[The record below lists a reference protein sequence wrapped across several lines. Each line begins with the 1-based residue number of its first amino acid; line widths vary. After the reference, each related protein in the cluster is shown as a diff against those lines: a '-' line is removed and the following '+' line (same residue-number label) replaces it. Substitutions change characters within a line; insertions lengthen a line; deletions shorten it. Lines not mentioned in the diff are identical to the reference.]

1 MALCKPFPVNE
12 YPRSQLLLPTWTLHS
27 AAHAYIFKQEAGN
40 CCYSGQPLTGEVKCV
55 PELLTEVAT
64 SLEFWVVM
72 ARVGLP
78 VGTLLISAS
87 RVVVTGTL
95 ASPVAVADN
104 T

>member
-1 MALCKPFPVNE
+1 M
-12 YPRSQLLLPTWTLHS
+12 
-27 AAHAYIFKQEAGN
+27 
-40 CCYSGQPLTGEVKCV
+40 
-55 PELLTEVAT
+55 PESLTEVAT

-72 ARVGLP
+72 ARLGLP